1 MAVLNLAENTLKP
14 NRPQFYLQRA
24 NVTSLWAFLLSIFI
38 YISIFYSFNLS
49 PSTLLNTTKF
59 WFFLSNTLILIIAAD
74 FGAFSSSKTQ
84 SDLYE
89 EYVKKSR
96 ANSFPSFESQYRE
109 IVETST
115 AQQKGKS
122 SQESPEKIKEV
133 VVVHKSEFPENKLEN
148 FKKNDLERSGDNFQE
163 KMPEFSPEVDDEALE
178 EKKNE
183 ARCVHSMS
191 NRDIPAINNENKI
204 ILGKSENEKKEEN
217 EFSTMSDEDLKR
229 RVEEFIQRSN
239 RQIRLQAVQ
248 YRICQS

>member
-59 WFFLSNTLILIIAAD
+59 WFFISNTLILIIAAD

-89 EYVKKSR
+89 DYVKKSR

-115 AQQKGKS
+115 AQHKGES

-148 FKKNDLERSGDNFQE
+148 FIKNDLERSSDNFQE
-163 KMPEFSPEVDDEALE
+163 KIRKLSPEVDNEAQE

-239 RQIRLQAVQ
+239 KQIRLQAVQ